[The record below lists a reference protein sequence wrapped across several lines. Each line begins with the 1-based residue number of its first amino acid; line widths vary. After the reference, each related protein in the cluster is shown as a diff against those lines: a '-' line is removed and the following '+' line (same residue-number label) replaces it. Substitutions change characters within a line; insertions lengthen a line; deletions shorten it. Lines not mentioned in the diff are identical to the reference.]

1 MPCWINLFEL
11 LHTSNYTTITDSMIS
26 RFIFYYRASVKAVV
40 ERLTYAAYQMTART
54 LLERDRMVYTLLVAI
69 EVSYQN
75 MYQST
80 NNRFYLLLILWLNV
94 KLEFCAHV
102 SVLNVAE
109 WTTPNYY
116 LKGNVDGQCWLAVF
130 KRNF

>member
-11 LHTSNYTTITDSMIS
+11 LHTSNYTTITDSLIS

-69 EVSYQN
+69 EVS
-75 MYQST
+75 
-80 NNRFYLLLILWLNV
+80 
-94 KLEFCAHV
+94 
-102 SVLNVAE
+102 
-109 WTTPNYY
+109 
-116 LKGNVDGQCWLAVF
+116 
-130 KRNF
+130 